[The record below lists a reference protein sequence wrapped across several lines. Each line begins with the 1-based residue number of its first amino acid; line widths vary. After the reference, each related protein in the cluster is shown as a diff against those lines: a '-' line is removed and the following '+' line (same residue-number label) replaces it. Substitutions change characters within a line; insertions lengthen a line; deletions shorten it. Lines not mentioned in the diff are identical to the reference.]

1 MKKNIVKKKKT
12 VWVINQFAGTPESG
26 WGERH
31 FYFAKY
37 WKNIG
42 YDVKIISGSFNHMFK
57 KTVKVASLY
66 KHEVYDGIDFFW
78 VKTPVYKP
86 QSIMRF
92 FSMLCFMF
100 RVLRLPVKVLGK
112 PDIVIVSSMPIFSI
126 YSGIKLKRKYN
137 SKLLFE
143 IRDIW
148 PLTLQLL
155 GNKSA
160 NHPAVRFIG
169 WFEKMGYK
177 KSDVIVSLLP
187 NSRAHIES
195 VAGKKVE
202 FQYIPNGI
210 DESLLNS
217 EELPEK
223 FAAKIPKN
231 KFIIGYAGTIGLA
244 NALEYLVEA
253 AIMLEKDHRFFFVIV
268 GDGYLKE
275 NLVNLA
281 KNSNNI
287 IFIQKFKKNQVQN
300 VLKLF
305 DVCFVGRNNSKL
317 YKHGVSANKYFDY
330 MLARKP
336 ILDSNNFIKDPVEM
350 SGCGIIVKPESP
362 KEIMNGILKLKS
374 MPRAE
379 RMEMGNKGFK
389 YVKENHDTKKLALKY
404 SNLF

>member
-1 MKKNIVKKKKT
+1 MTRNISKKKN

-37 WKNIG
+37 WKDIG

-57 KTVKVASLY
+57 NTVKVESLY
-66 KHEVYDGIDFFW
+66 KHDVYDGIDFFW
-78 VKTPVYKP
+78 VKTPAYKP

-92 FSMLCFMF
+92 FSMLIFML
-100 RVLRLPVKVLGK
+100 RVLRLPVNILGL
-112 PDIVIVSSMPIFSI
+112 PDTVIVSSMPIFSI
-126 YSGIKLKRKYN
+126 YSGIQLKRKYN

-148 PLTLQLL
+148 PLTLQML

-160 NHPAVRFIG
+160 NHPAVRFLG
-169 WFEKMGYK
+169 WFEKIGYK
-177 KSDVIVSLLP
+177 KSDCIVSLLP

-195 VAGKKVE
+195 VAGKKVD

-210 DESLLNS
+210 DENLLKS

-223 FAAKIPKN
+223 FDEKIPED
-231 KFIIGYAGTIGLA
+231 KFVIGYAGTIGLA

-253 AIMLEKDHRFFFVIV
+253 AIMLEKDPRFFFVIV
-268 GDGYLKE
+268 GDGYLKKDLE
-275 NLVNLA
+275 KIA
-281 KNSNNI
+281 KNSTNI
-287 IFIQKFKKNQVQN
+287 LFIPKIKKSQVQN
-300 VLKLF
+300 VLKIF
-305 DVCFVGRNNSKL
+305 DACFVGRSDSDL

-330 MLARKP
+330 MLACKP

-350 SGCGIIVKPESP
+350 SGCGIIVKPESAND
-362 KEIMNGILKLKS
+362 IVNGILKLKS
-374 MPRAE
+374 MSNAE
-379 RMEMGNKGFK
+379 RFEMGKKGLK
-389 YVKENHDTKKLALKY
+389 YIKENHDISKLAFQY
-404 SNLF
+404 SSLF